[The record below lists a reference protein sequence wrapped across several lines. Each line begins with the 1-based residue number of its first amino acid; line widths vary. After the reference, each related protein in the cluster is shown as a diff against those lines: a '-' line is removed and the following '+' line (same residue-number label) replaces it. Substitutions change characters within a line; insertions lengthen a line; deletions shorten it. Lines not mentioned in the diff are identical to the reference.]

1 MAMARHPVELCGA
14 AKRYGA
20 VVALEATSLSLA
32 AGEVLALVGHNGA
45 GKTTLMKLILG
56 LVRPSAGAVRV
67 FGADPAGRDGAGVR
81 KRIGFLPE
89 SVSFAGAMTGCQ
101 VLRFYLAL
109 RGEPA
114 AAAEPLLERVGL
126 TPAAGRRVSTY
137 SKGMRQRL
145 GLAQALIGRPAVLL
159 LDEPTTGLDPTL
171 RQTFYGI
178 VTELRDEG
186 CAVLLSSHALAELE
200 HRADRVAILERG
212 RLVAHGRLA
221 ELRRAAGL
229 PVRIRVALPDAA
241 AATPAAADL
250 RGLGAEPAGVGLM
263 ELRVA
268 NGAKVEMLGRLAR
281 LRPAIADIE
290 VLPPSLDEIYAR
302 LRAAGSAEGDGG
314 AP

>member
-1 MAMARHPVELCGA
+1 MAPVELQGTT
-14 AKRYGA
+14 KRYGA
-20 VVALEATSLSLA
+20 LTALADTTLSLA

-56 LVRPSAGAVRV
+56 LIRPSAGTVRV
-67 FGADPAGRDGAGVR
+67 FGADPAGREGGRVR

-89 SVSFAGAMTGCQ
+89 SVGFAGAMTGAE
-101 VLRFYLAL
+101 VLRFFLAL
-109 RGEPA
+109 RGEPRSA
-114 AAAEPLLERVGL
+114 ASPLLERVGL
-126 TPAAGRRVSTY
+126 AHAAGRRVATY

-178 VTELRDEG
+178 VGELRGEG

-229 PVRIRVALPDAA
+229 PVRIRVTLADAA
-241 AATPAAADL
+241 APIVGL
-250 RGLGAEPAGVGLM
+250 QGLGAEPVGAGQM
-263 ELRVA
+263 ELRVT
-268 NGAKVEMLGRLAR
+268 NGAKIEMLGRLAG
-281 LRPAIADIE
+281 LRPGIADIE
-290 VLPPSLDEIYAR
+290 VLPPSLDEVYAR
-302 LRAAGSAEGDGG
+302 LRTGG
-314 AP
+314 AEP

>member
-1 MAMARHPVELCGA
+1 L
-14 AKRYGA
+14 K
-20 VVALEATSLSLA
+20 
-32 AGEVLALVGHNGA
+32 
-45 GKTTLMKLILG
+45 LMLG
-56 LVRPSAGAVRV
+56 LTRPSAGGGRV
-67 FGADPAGRDGAGVR
+67 FGADRAGRAGGAIR

-89 SVSFAGAMTGCQ
+89 SVGFAGAMTGAE

-114 AAAEPLLERVGL
+114 ASAGPLLERVGL
-126 TPAAGRRVSTY
+126 AHAAGRRVSTY

-178 VTELRDEG
+178 VAELRGEG

-229 PVRIRVALPDAA
+229 PVRIRVTLPDAA
-241 AATPAAADL
+241 APIAGL
-250 RGLGAEPAGVGLM
+250 RGLGAEPVGAGLM
-263 ELRVA
+263 ELRVT
-268 NGAKVEMLGRLAR
+268 NGAKIEMLGRLAG
-281 LRPAIADIE
+281 LRPMIEDIE
-290 VLPPSLDEIYAR
+290 VLPPSLDEVYAR
-302 LRAAGSAEGDGG
+302 LRNGGSEAE
-314 AP
+314 P